1 MNKFPSG
8 LTLPDKAPRTTL
20 KTEILWGCELGGSPH
35 FPKDIAGVHERFYA
49 SDPRPLDTFRRAVI
63 EAVERVLIMDDYFL
77 LPDKGEPEERL
88 SIILDWLHP
97 RLVASDIRILT
108 KKHAEIDEELL
119 QLFRDREEEINNN
132 QARRGK
138 RCSIQVNTRLREGFN
153 YVHDRFAIVDDE
165 LWHFGATVGGFHS
178 SVNAATRGWSAADA
192 GAIEFFDL
200 AWQMC
205 KEK

>member
-1 MNKFPSG
+1 MIKFPSG
-8 LTLPDKAPRTTL
+8 LTLPEKAPRTIL
-20 KTEILWGCELGGSPH
+20 KTEILWGCELGGSRH
-35 FPKDIAGVHERFYA
+35 FPRDIAGVHERFYA
-49 SDPRPLDTFRRAVI
+49 SDPKPLDTFRRAVV

-77 LPDKGEPEERL
+77 LPDKGVPEERL
-88 SIILDWLHP
+88 STILDWLHP

-119 QLFRDREEEINNN
+119 QLFGAREEEINN

-165 LWHFGATVGGFHS
+165 LWHFGATVGGFHA
-178 SVNAATRGWSAADA
+178 SVSAATRGWSAADV
-192 GAIEFFDL
+192 GAIKFFDL